1 MAGRP
6 FADSLEGAIL
16 FTALVIGGFVV
27 VAIVLTPVALV
38 GIPSYIGYRLWRDSP
53 GRAEAIA
60 RRETEALYTH
70 ALNGRVEITQ
80 AEINQALTQHW
91 PADTPEALK
100 IQLLGIGRTLY
111 AQEGLTPEVPPPPAL
126 CNTLEGGRYR
136 DQLARL
142 GQVRHDRGMA
152 LAALGILSRSLKPI
166 AAAAPPLRGEV
177 LVEVTQFLEPLGS
190 AVEAVV
196 APFFDESPYQL
207 FRSIRDQL
215 DANLHSTSR
224 SGTPIFPRD
233 YKGADLIFTYLK
245 GTQLLDLFKLRTPFS
260 IPDERRFEHL
270 HMVAGS
276 GHGKTQTLQYLI
288 AQDLAH
294 IEAGDRS
301 VVIIDSQGDLINTIL
316 KHAGLPPERIV
327 LIDPEDIEW
336 PVSLN
341 LFSVGQERLAGYDA
355 LERER
360 LSNSIIELYDFVL
373 GSLLGAGMT
382 AKQSV
387 VFRYVTRLMFHI
399 DGATIHTLRDLLEP
413 NGTAQFQDEI
423 GQLGGSTK
431 RFFET
436 EFDGKEFAAT
446 KSQVLRRLYG
456 VLENQTFERM
466 FSNSDTKFDMFAEMN
481 AGKLILINTT
491 KSLLKEQGTQIFG
504 RFFIA
509 LIAQAA
515 QERATIADRA
525 RLPAHIYID
534 EAQDYFDQ
542 TLGVILSQARK
553 YRVGMTMAHQYLGQL
568 NHGLQEA
575 FEANTSIKLAGGV
588 SARDARAMAG
598 MMSCDPDMITSQ
610 PKGTFATYIRG
621 TTNRAVPLSFPFFVL
636 EKRPPA
642 STKTLADIR
651 EFSRKAYAAPWQ
663 DMGGHKQSREPQN
676 TDNGEENPDDDPLRP
691 SSEL

>member
-80 AEINQALTQHW
+80 AEIDQALTQHW

-224 SGTPIFPRD
+224 SGTPIFPRE
-233 YKGADLIFTYLK
+233 YKGADLTFTYLK
-245 GTQLLDLFKLRTPFS
+245 GTPLLDLFKLRTPFS

-598 MMSCDPDMITSQ
+598 MMSCEPDMITSQ

-642 STKTLADIR
+642 SAKTLADIR

-676 TDNGEENPDDDPLRP
+676 TDNGEENLGDDPLRP